1 MNVSLTP
8 ELEKFVK
15 KEVDTGLYQTA
26 SEVIRAGLRLLKDDK
41 QVQATALPKIHQDLE
56 KRLIEGIERYERGEY
71 LDGEETF
78 RKLYKRIGKAKRA
91 RA

>member
-26 SEVIRAGLRLLKDDK
+26 SEVVRAGLRRLKTDK
-41 QVQATALPKIHQDLE
+41 LAQMKSLPKIQNDLE
-56 KRLIEGIERYERGEY
+56 KRLLEGVERYERGEY
-71 LDGEETF
+71 LDGEAVF
-78 RKLYKRIGKAKRA
+78 RKLYKRIEKAKRA

>member
-15 KEVDTGLYQTA
+15 NEVDTGLYQTA

-41 QVQATALPKIHQDLE
+41 QVQGTTSPNIHKDLE
-56 KRLIEGIERYERGEY
+56 KRLIEGMDRYERGEY
-71 LDGEETF
+71 LDGEETI
-78 RKLYKRIGKAKRA
+78 RKLYKRIEKTKRA